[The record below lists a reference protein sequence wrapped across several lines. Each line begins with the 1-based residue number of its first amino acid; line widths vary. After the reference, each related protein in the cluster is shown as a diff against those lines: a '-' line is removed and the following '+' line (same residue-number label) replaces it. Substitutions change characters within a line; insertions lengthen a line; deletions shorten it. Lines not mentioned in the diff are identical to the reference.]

1 MARKEGK
8 EERREKEWKN
18 DNEIIYYRR
27 WPVGRLASARST
39 TPTNRIE
46 SKAARIW
53 PSAGLDITKPII

>member
-18 DNEIIYYRR
+18 DNEIIYYR